1 MRINV
6 LIDDALMRRAA
17 HLTDLKSKKAVI
29 ETGLRLLIQ
38 IKEQEQIR
46 KRRGKLKWTGNL
58 EKMRAD
64 R

>member
-6 LIDDALMRRAA
+6 LIDDGLMRRAA
-17 HLTDLKSKKAVI
+17 RLSNLKTKKAVV
-29 ETGLRLLIQ
+29 EAGLQLLVRV
-38 IKEQEQIR
+38 KEQERIR
-46 KRRGKLKWTGNL
+46 TLRGKLKWTGNL

>member
-6 LIDDALMRRAA
+6 LIDDGLMRRAA
-17 HLTDLKSKKAVI
+17 RLSNLKSQKAIV
-29 ETGLRLLIQ
+29 EGGLRLLIQ

-46 KRRGKLKWTGNL
+46 RWRGRLKWTGNL

>member
-17 HLTDLKSKKAVI
+17 HLTGLKSKKAVI
-29 ETGLRLLIQ
+29 ETALRLLIQ

-46 KRRGKLKWTGNL
+46 KLRGKLKWTGNL